1 MEGIIKVSPELLI
14 STAGE
19 FNNQGSAINSLT
31 GEMVQLVSGMSSIW
45 EGEAANAYM
54 TKFKGLED
62 DIQKMIKMVQE
73 HSTDLEE
80 MARIYQDAD
89 NAGADDA
96 GSLSADV
103 IV

>member
-19 FNNQGSAINSLT
+19 FNNQGTAISTLT
-31 GEMVQLVSGMSSIW
+31 GEMMQLVAGLSSAW
-45 EGEAANAYM
+45 EGEAATAYM

-62 DIQKMIKMVQE
+62 DIQKMIRMVKE
-73 HSTDLEE
+73 HATDLEE

-89 NAGADDA
+89 IKGSEEA

>member
-1 MEGIIKVSPELLI
+1 MDGIIKVSPELLI

-19 FNNQGSAINSLT
+19 FSSQGSTVNTLT
-31 GEMVQLVSGMSSIW
+31 GEMVQLVAGMSAAW
-45 EGEAANAYM
+45 EGEAASAYI

-62 DIQKMIKMVQE
+62 DIQKMVKMIQE
-73 HSTDLEE
+73 HATDLEE

-89 NAGADDA
+89 SASADDA